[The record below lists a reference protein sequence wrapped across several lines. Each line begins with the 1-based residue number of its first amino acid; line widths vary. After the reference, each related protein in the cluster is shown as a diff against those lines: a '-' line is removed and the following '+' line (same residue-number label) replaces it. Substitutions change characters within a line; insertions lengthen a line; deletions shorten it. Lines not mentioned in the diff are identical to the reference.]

1 MNIKIYTSVFA
12 QDLVLREAVLKGP
25 LFHLIDYFR
34 GVEPFQLFIVSVFGV
49 LAFLFICIPV
59 HECAHAF
66 AAKKLGDDTA
76 ERKGRL
82 TLNPFAHID
91 MLGMIMMF
99 VCSIGWAKPTP
110 VDLRRCTKVKIR
122 TANVLVSAAGPLS
135 NLIMA
140 LLFTIIF
147 RLIVMFGGGSVMA
160 QIALIVYYIANLN
173 AFLAIFN
180 LIPVPPFDGYH
191 ILASFL
197 PAKALAFMER
207 NGQIIHLVLLI
218 LLVSGY
224 AAIPISWLS
233 GKVMEFFFFIT
244 GFIK

>member
-1 MNIKIYTSVFA
+1 M
-12 QDLVLREAVLKGP
+12 RGP
-25 LFHLIDYFR
+25 LFYLIDFFR
-34 GVEPFQLFIVSVFGV
+34 GIQPIQMFIISVFGV

-66 AAKKLGDDTA
+66 VAKRLGDDTA
-76 ERKGRL
+76 ERRGRL

-91 MLGMIMMF
+91 MLGVIMMF

-140 LLFTIIF
+140 FLFTILF
-147 RLIVMFGGGSVMA
+147 KVLLMFSLQNDNVTLF
-160 QIALIVYYIANLN
+160 QIARIVLYIADLN
-173 AFLAIFN
+173 AFLAVFN

-197 PAKALAFMER
+197 PAKALVFVER
-207 NGQIIHLVLLI
+207 NAQIINLVLLI

-224 AAIPISWLS
+224 ASIPISWLS
-233 GKVMEFFFFIT
+233 NKIMEFFSFATSFIR
-244 GFIK
+244 

>member
-1 MNIKIYTSVFA
+1 M
-12 QDLVLREAVLKGP
+12 RGP
-25 LFHLIDYFR
+25 LFYLIDFFR
-34 GVEPFQLFIVSVFGV
+34 GIQPIQMFIISVFGV

-66 AAKKLGDDTA
+66 VAKRLGDDTA
-76 ERKGRL
+76 ERRGRL

-91 MLGMIMMF
+91 MLGVIMMF

-140 LLFTIIF
+140 FIFMIIF
-147 RLIVMFGGGSVMA
+147 RLICMFGSGNVMA
-160 QIALIVYYIANLN
+160 QIALCVYYIANLN
-173 AFLAIFN
+173 AFLAVFN

-191 ILASFL
+191 ILSSFL
-197 PAKALAFMER
+197 PAKALVFVER
-207 NGQIIHLVLLI
+207 NAQIINLVLLI

-224 AAIPISWLS
+224 ASIPISWLS
-233 GKVMEFFFFIT
+233 NKIMEFFSFAT
-244 GFIK
+244 SFIK

>member
-1 MNIKIYTSVFA
+1 M
-12 QDLVLREAVLKGP
+12 RGP
-25 LFHLIDYFR
+25 LFYLIDFFTGR
-34 GVEPFQLFIVSVFGV
+34 QPIEMFIYSLFGV

-66 AAKKLGDDTA
+66 VAKRLGDDTA
-76 ERKGRL
+76 ERQGRL

-91 MLGMIMMF
+91 LMGVVMMF

-110 VDLRRCTKVKIR
+110 VDLRRCNKVKMR
-122 TANVLVSAAGPLS
+122 TANLLVSAAGPLS

-140 LLFTIIF
+140 FLFTIICK
-147 RLIVMFGGGSVMA
+147 LLLVLSIKNANITLYQIA
-160 QIALIVYYIANLN
+160 QIVLYIANLN
-173 AFLAIFN
+173 AFLAVFN

-197 PAKALAFMER
+197 PPKALVFFER
-207 NGQIIHLVLLI
+207 NAQIINLVLII

-224 AAIPISWLS
+224 ASIPIGWLS
-233 GKVMEFFFFIT
+233 DKIMEFFFFAT
-244 GFIK
+244 SFIK

>member
-1 MNIKIYTSVFA
+1 MYTSVFA
-12 QDLVLREAVLKGP
+12 HVLVLREAVLRGP
-25 LFHLIDYFR
+25 LFYLIDFFTGR
-34 GVEPFQLFIVSVFGV
+34 QPIEMFIYSLFGV

-66 AAKKLGDDTA
+66 AAKRLGDDTA
-76 ERKGRL
+76 ERRGRL

-91 MLGMIMMF
+91 LIGVIMMF

-110 VDLRRCTKVKIR
+110 VDLRRCNKVKMR

-140 LLFTIIF
+140 FLFTIIF
-147 RLIVMFGGGSVMA
+147 KVLLVLSIKNVNITLYQIA
-160 QIALIVYYIANLN
+160 QIVLYIANLN
-173 AFLAIFN
+173 AFLAVFN

-197 PAKALAFMER
+197 PAKALVFFER
-207 NGQIIHLVLLI
+207 NAQIINLILMI

-224 AAIPISWLS
+224 ASIPIGWLS
-233 GKVMEFFFFIT
+233 DKIMEFFFFAT
-244 GFIK
+244 SFIK

>member
-1 MNIKIYTSVFA
+1 M
-12 QDLVLREAVLKGP
+12 RGP
-25 LFHLIDYFR
+25 LFYLIDFFT
-34 GVEPFQLFIVSVFGV
+34 GKQPIQMFIISVFGV

-59 HECAHAF
+59 HEYAHAF
-66 AAKKLGDDTA
+66 VAKQLGDDTA
-76 ERKGRL
+76 ERRGRL
-82 TLNPFAHID
+82 TLNPFAHVDLMGTIA
-91 MLGMIMMF
+91 MF

-110 VDLRRCTKVKIR
+110 VDLRRCNKVKMR

-135 NLIMA
+135 NIIMA
-140 LLFTIIF
+140 FIFMIIF
-147 RLIVMFGGGSVMA
+147 RLVCMFGSGSIMA

-173 AFLAIFN
+173 AFLAVFN

-207 NGQIIHLVLLI
+207 NGQIINLILLI

-224 AAIPISWLS
+224 ASIPIGWLS
-233 GKVMEFFFFIT
+233 DKVMDFVGFAT
-244 GFIK
+244 SFIK

>member
-1 MNIKIYTSVFA
+1 M
-12 QDLVLREAVLKGP
+12 RGP
-25 LFHLIDYFR
+25 LFYLIDFFR
-34 GVEPFQLFIVSVFGV
+34 GIQPIQMFIISVFGV

-66 AAKKLGDDTA
+66 VAKRLGDDTA
-76 ERKGRL
+76 ERRGRL

-91 MLGMIMMF
+91 MLGVIMMF

-140 LLFTIIF
+140 FIFMIIF
-147 RLIVMFGGGSVMA
+147 RLICMFGSGNVMA
-160 QIALIVYYIANLN
+160 QIALCVYYIANLN
-173 AFLAIFN
+173 AFLAVFN

-197 PAKALAFMER
+197 PAKALVFVER
-207 NGQIIHLVLLI
+207 NAQIINLVLLI

-224 AAIPISWLS
+224 ASIPISWLS
-233 GKVMEFFFFIT
+233 NKIMDFFSFAT
-244 GFIK
+244 SFIK

>member
-1 MNIKIYTSVFA
+1 MFIYS
-12 QDLVLREAVLKGP
+12 L
-25 LFHLIDYFR
+25 
-34 GVEPFQLFIVSVFGV
+34 FGV

-66 AAKKLGDDTA
+66 VAKRLGDDTA
-76 ERKGRL
+76 ERQGRL

-91 MLGMIMMF
+91 LMGVVMMF

-110 VDLRRCTKVKIR
+110 VDLRRCNKVKVR
-122 TANVLVSAAGPLS
+122 TANLLVSAAGPLS

-140 LLFTIIF
+140 FLFTIICK
-147 RLIVMFGGGSVMA
+147 LLLVLSIKNANITLYQIA
-160 QIALIVYYIANLN
+160 QIVLYIANLN
-173 AFLAIFN
+173 AFLAVFN

-197 PAKALAFMER
+197 PAKALVFFER
-207 NGQIIHLVLLI
+207 NAQIINLVLII

-224 AAIPISWLS
+224 ASIPIGWLS
-233 GKVMEFFFFIT
+233 DKIMEFFFFIT

>member
-1 MNIKIYTSVFA
+1 M
-12 QDLVLREAVLKGP
+12 RGP
-25 LFHLIDYFR
+25 LFYLIDFFTGR
-34 GVEPFQLFIVSVFGV
+34 QPIEMFIYSLFGV

-66 AAKKLGDDTA
+66 VAKRLGDDTA
-76 ERKGRL
+76 ERQGRL

-91 MLGMIMMF
+91 LMGVVMMF

-110 VDLRRCTKVKIR
+110 VDLRRCNKVKVR
-122 TANVLVSAAGPLS
+122 TANLLVSAAGPLS

-140 LLFTIIF
+140 FLFTIICK
-147 RLIVMFGGGSVMA
+147 LLLVLSIKNANITLYQIA
-160 QIALIVYYIANLN
+160 QIVLYIANLN
-173 AFLAIFN
+173 AFLAVFN

-197 PAKALAFMER
+197 PPKALVFFER
-207 NGQIIHLVLLI
+207 NAQIINLVLII

-224 AAIPISWLS
+224 ASIPIGWLS
-233 GKVMEFFFFIT
+233 DKIMEFFSFAT
-244 GFIK
+244 SFIK

>member
-1 MNIKIYTSVFA
+1 M
-12 QDLVLREAVLKGP
+12 RGP
-25 LFHLIDYFR
+25 LFYLIDFFT
-34 GVEPFQLFIVSVFGV
+34 GAQPIQMFIYSLFGV

-66 AAKKLGDDTA
+66 VAKRLGDDTA
-76 ERKGRL
+76 ERRGRL

-91 MLGMIMMF
+91 LIGVVMMF

-110 VDLRRCTKVKIR
+110 VDLRRCNKVKMR

-140 LLFTIIF
+140 FLFTLIC
-147 RLIVMFGGGSVMA
+147 RLLLVLSIKNANITLYQIA
-160 QIALIVYYIANLN
+160 QIVLYIANLN
-173 AFLAIFN
+173 AFLAVFN

-224 AAIPISWLS
+224 ASIPIGWLS
-233 GKVMEFFFFIT
+233 DKIMEFFFFAT
-244 GFIK
+244 SFIK

>member
-1 MNIKIYTSVFA
+1 MFIYS
-12 QDLVLREAVLKGP
+12 L
-25 LFHLIDYFR
+25 
-34 GVEPFQLFIVSVFGV
+34 FGV

-66 AAKKLGDDTA
+66 VAKRLGDDTA
-76 ERKGRL
+76 ERQGRL

-91 MLGMIMMF
+91 LMGVVMMF

-110 VDLRRCTKVKIR
+110 VDLRRCNKVKVR
-122 TANVLVSAAGPLS
+122 TANLLVSAAGPLS

-140 LLFTIIF
+140 FLFTIIF
-147 RLIVMFGGGSVMA
+147 KVLLMLSLKNGNVTLFQIA
-160 QIALIVYYIANLN
+160 QIVWYVADLN
-173 AFLAIFN
+173 AFLAVFN

-197 PAKALAFMER
+197 PAKALVFFER
-207 NGQIIHLVLLI
+207 NAQIINLVLII

-224 AAIPISWLS
+224 ASIPIGWLS
-233 GKVMEFFFFIT
+233 DKIMEFFFFAT
-244 GFIK
+244 SFIK

>member
-1 MNIKIYTSVFA
+1 M
-12 QDLVLREAVLKGP
+12 RGP
-25 LFHLIDYFR
+25 LFYLIDSFTGR
-34 GVEPFQLFIVSVFGV
+34 QPIEMFIYSLFGV

-66 AAKKLGDDTA
+66 VAKRLGDDTA
-76 ERKGRL
+76 ERQGRL

-91 MLGMIMMF
+91 LMGVVMMF

-110 VDLRRCTKVKIR
+110 VDLRRCNKVKMR
-122 TANVLVSAAGPLS
+122 TANLLVSAAGPLS

-140 LLFTIIF
+140 FLFTIICK
-147 RLIVMFGGGSVMA
+147 LLLVLSIKNANITLYQIA
-160 QIALIVYYIANLN
+160 QIVLYIANLN
-173 AFLAIFN
+173 AFLAVFN

-197 PAKALAFMER
+197 PAKALVFFER
-207 NGQIIHLVLLI
+207 NAQIINLVLII

-224 AAIPISWLS
+224 ASIPIGWLS
-233 GKVMEFFFFIT
+233 DKIMEFFFFAT
-244 GFIK
+244 SFIK

>member
-1 MNIKIYTSVFA
+1 M
-12 QDLVLREAVLKGP
+12 RGP
-25 LFHLIDYFR
+25 LFYLIDFFTGR
-34 GVEPFQLFIVSVFGV
+34 QPIEMFIYSLFGV

-66 AAKKLGDDTA
+66 AAKRLGDDTA
-76 ERKGRL
+76 ERRGRL

-91 MLGMIMMF
+91 LIGVIMMF

-110 VDLRRCTKVKIR
+110 VDLRRCNKVKMR

-140 LLFTIIF
+140 FLFTIIF
-147 RLIVMFGGGSVMA
+147 KVLLVLSIKNVNITLYQIA
-160 QIALIVYYIANLN
+160 QIVLYIANLN
-173 AFLAIFN
+173 AFLAVFN

-197 PAKALAFMER
+197 PAKALVFFER
-207 NGQIIHLVLLI
+207 NAQIINLILMI

-224 AAIPISWLS
+224 ASIPIGWLS
-233 GKVMEFFFFIT
+233 DKIMEFFFFAT
-244 GFIK
+244 SFIK

>member
-1 MNIKIYTSVFA
+1 M
-12 QDLVLREAVLKGP
+12 RGP
-25 LFHLIDYFR
+25 LFYLIDYFR
-34 GVEPFQLFIVSVFGV
+34 GIEPIQMFIISIFGV

-66 AAKKLGDDTA
+66 VAKRLGDDTA

-140 LLFTIIF
+140 FIFMIIF
-147 RLIVMFGGGSVMA
+147 RLICLFGGGSVMA
-160 QIALIVYYIANLN
+160 QIALCVYYIANLN
-173 AFLAIFN
+173 AFLAVFN

-224 AAIPISWLS
+224 AGIPISWLS
-233 GKVMEFFFFIT
+233 NKIMEFFSFATSFIR
-244 GFIK
+244 

>member
-1 MNIKIYTSVFA
+1 MYTSVFA
-12 QDLVLREAVLKGP
+12 HVLVLREAVLRGP
-25 LFHLIDYFR
+25 LFYLIDFFR
-34 GVEPFQLFIVSVFGV
+34 GIQPIQMFIISVFGV

-66 AAKKLGDDTA
+66 VAKRLGDDTA
-76 ERKGRL
+76 ERRGRL

-91 MLGMIMMF
+91 MLGVIMMF

-140 LLFTIIF
+140 FLFTILF
-147 RLIVMFGGGSVMA
+147 KVLLMFSLQNDNVTLF
-160 QIALIVYYIANLN
+160 QIARIVLYIADLN
-173 AFLAIFN
+173 AFLAVFN

-197 PAKALAFMER
+197 PAKALVFVER
-207 NGQIIHLVLLI
+207 NAQIINLVLLI

-224 AAIPISWLS
+224 ASIPISWLS
-233 GKVMEFFFFIT
+233 NKIMEFFSFAT
-244 GFIK
+244 SFIK

>member
-1 MNIKIYTSVFA
+1 M
-12 QDLVLREAVLKGP
+12 RGP
-25 LFHLIDYFR
+25 LFYLIDFFR
-34 GVEPFQLFIVSVFGV
+34 GIQPIQMFIISVFGV
-49 LAFLFICIPV
+49 LAFLFICIPI

-66 AAKKLGDDTA
+66 VAKRLGDDTA
-76 ERKGRL
+76 ERRGRL

-91 MLGMIMMF
+91 MLGVIMMF

-140 LLFTIIF
+140 FIFMIIF
-147 RLIVMFGGGSVMA
+147 RLICMFGSGNVMA
-160 QIALIVYYIANLN
+160 QIALCVYYIANLN
-173 AFLAIFN
+173 AFLAVFN

-197 PAKALAFMER
+197 PAKALVFVER
-207 NGQIIHLVLLI
+207 NAQIINLVLLI

-224 AAIPISWLS
+224 ASIPISWLS
-233 GKVMEFFFFIT
+233 NKIMEFFSFAT
-244 GFIK
+244 SFIK

>member
-1 MNIKIYTSVFA
+1 M
-12 QDLVLREAVLKGP
+12 RGP
-25 LFHLIDYFR
+25 LFYLIDFFTGR
-34 GVEPFQLFIVSVFGV
+34 QPIEMFIYSLFGV

-66 AAKKLGDDTA
+66 VAKRLGDDTA
-76 ERKGRL
+76 ERQGRL

-91 MLGMIMMF
+91 LMGVVMMF

-110 VDLRRCTKVKIR
+110 VDLRRCNKVKMR
-122 TANVLVSAAGPLS
+122 TANLLVSAAGPLS

-140 LLFTIIF
+140 FLFTIICK
-147 RLIVMFGGGSVMA
+147 LLLVLSIKNANITLYQIA
-160 QIALIVYYIANLN
+160 QIVLYIANLN
-173 AFLAIFN
+173 AFLAVFN

-197 PAKALAFMER
+197 PAKALVFFER
-207 NGQIIHLVLLI
+207 NAQIINLVLII

-224 AAIPISWLS
+224 ASIPIGWLS
-233 GKVMEFFFFIT
+233 DKIMEFFFFAT
-244 GFIK
+244 SFIK

>member
-1 MNIKIYTSVFA
+1 M
-12 QDLVLREAVLKGP
+12 RGP
-25 LFHLIDYFR
+25 LFYLIDFFR
-34 GVEPFQLFIVSVFGV
+34 GIQPIQMFIISVFGV

-66 AAKKLGDDTA
+66 VAKRLGDDTA
-76 ERKGRL
+76 ERRGRL

-91 MLGMIMMF
+91 MLGVIMMF

-140 LLFTIIF
+140 FLFTILF
-147 RLIVMFGGGSVMA
+147 KVLLMFSLQNDNVTLF
-160 QIALIVYYIANLN
+160 QIARIVLYIADLN
-173 AFLAIFN
+173 AFLAVFN

-191 ILASFL
+191 ILSSFL
-197 PAKALAFMER
+197 PAKALVFVER
-207 NGQIIHLVLLI
+207 NAQIINLVLLI

-224 AAIPISWLS
+224 ASIPISWLS
-233 GKVMEFFFFIT
+233 NKIMEFFSFAT
-244 GFIK
+244 SFIK

>member
-1 MNIKIYTSVFA
+1 M
-12 QDLVLREAVLKGP
+12 RGP
-25 LFHLIDYFR
+25 LFYLIDYFR
-34 GVEPFQLFIVSVFGV
+34 GIEPIQMFIISIFGV

-66 AAKKLGDDTA
+66 VAKRLGDDTA

-122 TANVLVSAAGPLS
+122 TANMLVSAAGPLS

-140 LLFTIIF
+140 FIFMIIF
-147 RLIVMFGGGSVMA
+147 RLICLFGGGSVMA
-160 QIALIVYYIANLN
+160 QIALCVYYIANLN
-173 AFLAIFN
+173 AFLAVFN

-224 AAIPISWLS
+224 AGIPISWLS
-233 GKVMEFFFFIT
+233 NKIMEFFSFATSFIR
-244 GFIK
+244 

>member
-1 MNIKIYTSVFA
+1 MYTSVFA
-12 QDLVLREAVLKGP
+12 HVLVLREAILRGP
-25 LFHLIDYFR
+25 LFYLIDFFR
-34 GVEPFQLFIVSVFGV
+34 GIQPIQMFIISVFGV

-66 AAKKLGDDTA
+66 VAKRLGDDTA
-76 ERKGRL
+76 ERRGRL

-91 MLGMIMMF
+91 MLGAIMMF

-140 LLFTIIF
+140 FLFTILF
-147 RLIVMFGGGSVMA
+147 KVLLMFSLQNDNVTLF
-160 QIALIVYYIANLN
+160 QIARIVLYIADLN
-173 AFLAIFN
+173 AFLAVFN

-197 PAKALAFMER
+197 PAKALVFVER
-207 NGQIIHLVLLI
+207 NAQIINLVLLI

-224 AAIPISWLS
+224 ASIPISWLS
-233 GKVMEFFFFIT
+233 NKIMEFFSFAT
-244 GFIK
+244 SFIK

>member
-1 MNIKIYTSVFA
+1 M
-12 QDLVLREAVLKGP
+12 RGP
-25 LFHLIDYFR
+25 LFYLIDFFT
-34 GVEPFQLFIVSVFGV
+34 GAQPIQMFIISVFGV

-66 AAKKLGDDTA
+66 VAKRLGDDTA
-76 ERKGRL
+76 ERRGRL

-91 MLGMIMMF
+91 LLGTIAMF

-110 VDLRRCTKVKIR
+110 VDLRRCTKVKMR

-140 LLFTIIF
+140 FIFMIIF
-147 RLIVMFGGGSVMA
+147 RLICMFGSGSVMA
-160 QIALIVYYIANLN
+160 QIALCVYYIANLN
-173 AFLAIFN
+173 AFLAVFN

-197 PAKALAFMER
+197 PAKALYFFEHNA
-207 NGQIIHLVLLI
+207 QIINLVLLI
-218 LLVSGY
+218 LLMSGY
-224 AAIPISWLS
+224 AGIPISWLS
-233 GKVMEFFFFIT
+233 NKIMEFFGFATSFIR
-244 GFIK
+244 

>member
-1 MNIKIYTSVFA
+1 M
-12 QDLVLREAVLKGP
+12 RGP
-25 LFHLIDYFR
+25 LFYLIDFFTGR
-34 GVEPFQLFIVSVFGV
+34 QPIEMFIYSLFGV

-66 AAKKLGDDTA
+66 VAKRLGDDTA
-76 ERKGRL
+76 ERQGRL

-91 MLGMIMMF
+91 LMGVVMMF

-110 VDLRRCTKVKIR
+110 VDLRRCNKVKVR
-122 TANVLVSAAGPLS
+122 TANLLVSAAGPLS

-140 LLFTIIF
+140 FLFTIIF
-147 RLIVMFGGGSVMA
+147 KVLLMLSLKNGNVTLFQIA
-160 QIALIVYYIANLN
+160 QIVWYVADLN
-173 AFLAIFN
+173 AFLAVFN

-197 PAKALAFMER
+197 PAKALVFFER
-207 NGQIIHLVLLI
+207 NAQIINLVLII

-224 AAIPISWLS
+224 ASIPIGWLS
-233 GKVMEFFFFIT
+233 DKIMEFFFFAT
-244 GFIK
+244 SFIK

>member
-1 MNIKIYTSVFA
+1 MFIYS
-12 QDLVLREAVLKGP
+12 L
-25 LFHLIDYFR
+25 
-34 GVEPFQLFIVSVFGV
+34 FGV

-66 AAKKLGDDTA
+66 VAKRLGDDTA
-76 ERKGRL
+76 ERQGRL

-91 MLGMIMMF
+91 LMGVVMMF

-110 VDLRRCTKVKIR
+110 VDLRRCNKVKMR
-122 TANVLVSAAGPLS
+122 TANLLVSAAGPLS

-140 LLFTIIF
+140 FLFTIICK
-147 RLIVMFGGGSVMA
+147 LLLVLSIKNANITLYQIA
-160 QIALIVYYIANLN
+160 QIVLYIANLN
-173 AFLAIFN
+173 AFLAVFN

-197 PAKALAFMER
+197 PAKALVFFER
-207 NGQIIHLVLLI
+207 NAQIINLVLII

-224 AAIPISWLS
+224 ASIPIGWLS
-233 GKVMEFFFFIT
+233 DKIMEFFFFAT
-244 GFIK
+244 SFIK